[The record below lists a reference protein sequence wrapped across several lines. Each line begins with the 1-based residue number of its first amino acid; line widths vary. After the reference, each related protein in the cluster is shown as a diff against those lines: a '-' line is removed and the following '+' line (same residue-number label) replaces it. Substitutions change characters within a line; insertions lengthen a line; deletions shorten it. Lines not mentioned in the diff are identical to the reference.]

1 MLNSLFRT
9 RPEKRMAEALYVSVA
24 AQARAPAFYTA
35 LGVPDQ
41 IDARFEL
48 YTLHVTLLIER
59 LKDDGPQGAEIG
71 QRLFDIY
78 VSALDDSL
86 RELGVGDLS
95 VAKKMR
101 KLGEALY
108 GRMTVYAPALAQQD
122 ESALAMVLARNVH
135 GVEGADGARGLARY
149 ALAAKTALALQPLAV
164 LAAQPDWPEINP
176 EDPS

>member
-9 RPEKRMAEALYVSVA
+9 RPEKRMAEALYASVA
-24 AQARAPAFYTA
+24 AQARAPAFYTQ

-48 YTLHVTLLIER
+48 YTLHVTLLIGR
-59 LKDDGPQGAEIG
+59 LQGEGPQGAEIG

-108 GRMTVYAPALAQQD
+108 GRMSAYEPVLAEDDEAGLAL
-122 ESALAMVLARNVH
+122 VLARNVH
-135 GVEGADGARGLARY
+135 GVEDAGVGRALARY
-149 ALAAKTALALQPLAV
+149 ALDARAGLARQSVSDLTGR
-164 LAAQPDWPEINP
+164 PDWPEIMT
-176 EDPS
+176 